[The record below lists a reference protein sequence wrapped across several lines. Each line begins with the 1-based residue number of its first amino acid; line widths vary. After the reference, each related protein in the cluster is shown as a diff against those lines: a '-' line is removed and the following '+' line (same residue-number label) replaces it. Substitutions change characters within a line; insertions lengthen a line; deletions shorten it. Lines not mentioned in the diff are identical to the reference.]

1 VLVEEVRMTNV
12 RQPPDGERND
22 NERNV
27 SPVEAALQQHRRLPP
42 GVTTLLVFGAAVA
55 LAVFLPKIESGPQIA
70 TRTAQPYLFSVAG
83 ALLFFIALVVSL
95 LFLMIQYATTIFTPR
110 LTIFRDDPKV
120 RVAFLAFI
128 GAFVYSAVAGLQMGE
143 VDRQK
148 TSVIVTGFA
157 TLLLLV
163 SLFLARTINF
173 RALGL
178 LQMSNMLEELRSQGA
193 DVLTRIYTRPAG
205 SAGEP
210 DPLPEITQT
219 VRWTDA
225 GTLLLQV
232 DLAKLGAVAADAD
245 AAVRLHVGV
254 GGEILRGGVVFTV
267 HGANSRISDQ
277 DLLEHLEVGVDRR
290 FGQDPLLA
298 FRLLTEIGMRALS
311 PAINDPFSAVSAAA
325 AIDDLLR
332 IVADKDLDMGRDA
345 DPSGALRV
353 VLKMPTWDDFLSAGV
368 DELAPDAAR
377 STVAAARMESL
388 LDELT
393 GVVPP
398 ERRDPVERRRRRFA
412 EIRRREGTIAE
423 HAANGAGESQ
433 VEALAASSD

>member
-1 VLVEEVRMTNV
+1 MTNV
-12 RQPPDGERND
+12 QQSPDGE
-22 NERNV
+22 ENV
-27 SPVEAALQQHRRLPP
+27 SPVEAALQQRRGLPP
-42 GVTTLLVFGAAVA
+42 RVTTLLVIGAAVA
-55 LAVFLPKIESGPQIA
+55 LGVFLPKIESGPQIA

-110 LTIFRDDPKV
+110 LTIFRDDPRV
-120 RVAFLAFI
+120 RGAFVAFL
-128 GAFVYSAVAGLQMGE
+128 GAFVYSLIAGLQMGE
-143 VDRQK
+143 QGDKQK

-173 RALGL
+173 RALGM
-178 LQMSNMLEELRSQGA
+178 LQMSNMLEELRSRGA
-193 DVLTRIYTRPAG
+193 EVLTRIYTRPAG

-245 AAVRLHVGV
+245 AVVRLHVGV
-254 GGEILRGGVVFTV
+254 GEEILRGGVVVTV
-267 HGANSRISDQ
+267 HGATRQIDDRS
-277 DLLEHLEVGVDRR
+277 LLEHLEVGSDRR

-298 FRLLTEIGMRALS
+298 FRLLTEIAMRALS
-311 PAINDPFSAVSAAA
+311 PAINDPFSAVGATA

-353 VLKMPTWDDFLSAGV
+353 VLKMPTWEDFLSAGV
-368 DELAPDAAR
+368 DELAPYAAG
-377 STVAAARMESL
+377 SNVAAARTVSL

-412 EIRRREGTIAE
+412 EICRREGTIAE
-423 HAANGAGESQ
+423 HPANGTGESQ
-433 VEALAASSD
+433 VEALATSSD

>member
-1 VLVEEVRMTNV
+1 MTNV
-12 RQPPDGERND
+12 QQSPD

-27 SPVEAALQQHRRLPP
+27 SPVEAALQQRRGLPP
-42 GVTTLLVFGAAVA
+42 RVTTVLVLGAAAA
-55 LAVFLPKIESGPQIA
+55 LGVLLPKIESGPRIA
-70 TRTAQPYLFSVAG
+70 TGTAQPYLFSVAG

-110 LTIFRDDPKV
+110 LTVFRDDPKV
-120 RVAFLAFI
+120 KGAFVAFL

-143 VDRQK
+143 KGDQQK

-163 SLFLARTINF
+163 ALFLARTINF
-173 RALGL
+173 RALGM
-178 LQMSNMLEELRSQGA
+178 LQMSNMLEELRSRGEE
-193 DVLTRIYTRPAG
+193 VLTRIYTRPAG

-219 VRWTDA
+219 VRWPDA

-245 AAVRLHVGV
+245 AVVRLHVGV
-254 GGEILRGGVVFTV
+254 GEEILRGGVVVTV
-267 HGANSRISDQ
+267 HGATRHIDDRS
-277 DLLEHLEVGVDRR
+277 LLEHLEVGSDRR

-298 FRLLTEIGMRALS
+298 FRLLTEIALRALS
-311 PAINDPFSAVSAAA
+311 PAINDPFSAVGATAAM
-325 AIDDLLR
+325 DDLLR

-353 VLKMPTWDDFLSAGV
+353 VLKMPTWDDFLNGGV

-377 STVAAARMESL
+377 STVTAARMESL
-388 LDELT
+388 LDELA
-393 GVVPP
+393 GLVPP
-398 ERRDPVERRRRRFA
+398 ERRDPVERRQRRFA
-412 EIRRREGTIAE
+412 EICRREGTIAE
-423 HAANGAGESQ
+423 HPANGAGESQ
-433 VEALAASSD
+433 VEALATSSGLKP